1 MAYVALPQ
9 GAKFLRKFPN
19 CPNPAFQGVIQ
30 VRSEPSQGAVAVRF
44 VTKETWP
51 EIRRPFGSRGKL
63 SPPSERLKMFRSPGG
78 LARVMPVFIT
88 RNPATGGD
96 SCGSA
101 DGCEREP
108 GALRRVRR
116 SPRAINAAK
125 GRSGREVAPKNQ
137 GGNCP
142 RKSKLH
148 FYRAAGGPAA
158 LRWWKPDMSW
168 PKGKSRA
175 ASRHSSA
182 CGAAG
187 TSTLTSLASWA
198 C

>member
-1 MAYVALPQ
+1 MAYVALQ
-9 GAKFLRKFPN
+9 AQNFFPN
-19 CPNPAFQGVIQ
+19 CPKPAFQGVIQ

-63 SPPSERLKMFRSPGG
+63 SPPSERLKMFRSPAG

-88 RNPATGGD
+88 RNPATGCD
-96 SCGSA
+96 SLRVCRWLRTRTGRVAPSSSKPPRDQRREGAKRARGCAQKSGRKLPEEVETTLLPCG
-101 DGCEREP
+101 GGP
-108 GALRRVRR
+108 
-116 SPRAINAAK
+116 
-125 GRSGREVAPKNQ
+125 GRSSMV
-137 GGNCP
+137 
-142 RKSKLH
+142 
-148 FYRAAGGPAA
+148 
-158 LRWWKPDMSW
+158 SW